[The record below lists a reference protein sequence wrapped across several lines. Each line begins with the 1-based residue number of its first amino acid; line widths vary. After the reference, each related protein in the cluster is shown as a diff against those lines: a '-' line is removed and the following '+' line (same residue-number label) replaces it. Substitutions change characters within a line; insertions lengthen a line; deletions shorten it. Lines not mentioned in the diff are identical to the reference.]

1 MDNGG
6 GPAGVATTNGL
17 ENLTGQVV
25 TYRRIL
31 DIILSCKI
39 LS

>member
-6 GPAGVATTNGL
+6 GPAVATTNGL

-25 TYRRIL
+25 SIL
-31 DIILSCKI
+31 EYI
-39 LS
+39 